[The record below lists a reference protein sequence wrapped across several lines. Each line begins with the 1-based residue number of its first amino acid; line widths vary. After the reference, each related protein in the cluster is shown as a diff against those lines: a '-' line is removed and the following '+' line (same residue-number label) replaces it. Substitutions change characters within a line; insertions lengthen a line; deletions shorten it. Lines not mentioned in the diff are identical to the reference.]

1 MKTMHWLWPARN
13 GFLASCLLLSCA
25 FGSFAQASG
34 GDSIPVVTL
43 GATVPIATWGGQEG
57 VITVWRSGN
66 AAPALNVYYCISGTA
81 SNGVDY
87 QAIGQFVQL
96 PAGVASNSIVIEP
109 INLGQTNIK
118 TVTLSLC
125 PSPLMMPVNYST
137 GLPSNA
143 TVYITPPNDTNI
155 PPVAGILSPA
165 NGAVYYTPVNI
176 SLLAQASAFDGTVTN
191 VEFFAGTNDLGRGLP
206 VVLDPPG
213 VGGVTGLVYLLDWL
227 KVATNHYLLTAVATD
242 SAGASTTSAPV
253 KIAVLP
259 GPPPANLPPVV
270 RMIAPP
276 DGSVFRAPVNIPLY
290 AYGAD
295 PDGTVTN
302 VEFFA
307 GTNSLGPGHVVTA
320 APPLLPP
327 GPIQPPILI
336 VVPTNYWGLIWSNAP
351 LGTNIVLTA
360 QAIDNGGATTVSA
373 PVAISVLPSPPP
385 ATNWPPV
392 VNIIATDPI
401 AIEGTNDFVWSGET
415 NSTPTWAAWPM
426 AVCRYFTNYGPKTA
440 TFTVSRRGE
449 TNDELTVAYSI
460 GGTASNGV
468 DYVAVPGFVTI
479 PSGGRSALVTIM
491 PIDDG
496 PPDITKTVTLTLTPS
511 TNAPPDYKVGY
522 PSRAAAVIF
531 DSSGLMP
538 VTSLLPDK
546 SFQLV
551 MPGPNAAWFGIE
563 YSTNLANW
571 TAVCTNQVIN
581 GSINFVDPDAQSN
594 QARYYRAMPLTNP
607 PSE

>member
-1 MKTMHWLWPARN
+1 
-13 GFLASCLLLSCA
+13 
-25 FGSFAQASG
+25 
-34 GDSIPVVTL
+34 
-43 GATVPIATWGGQEG
+43 
-57 VITVWRSGN
+57 
-66 AAPALNVYYCISGTA
+66 
-81 SNGVDY
+81 
-87 QAIGQFVQL
+87 
-96 PAGVASNSIVIEP
+96 
-109 INLGQTNIK
+109 
-118 TVTLSLC
+118 
-125 PSPLMMPVNYST
+125 
-137 GLPSNA
+137 
-143 TVYITPPNDTNI
+143 
-155 PPVAGILSPA
+155 
-165 NGAVYYTPVNI
+165 
-176 SLLAQASAFDGTVTN
+176 
-191 VEFFAGTNDLGRGLP
+191 
-206 VVLDPPG
+206 
-213 VGGVTGLVYLLDWL
+213 
-227 KVATNHYLLTAVATD
+227 
-242 SAGASTTSAPV
+242 
-253 KIAVLP
+253 
-259 GPPPANLPPVV
+259 
-270 RMIAPP
+270 MIAPP

-415 NSTPTWAAWPM
+415 NSTPTWAAWPT
-426 AVCRYFTNYGPKTA
+426 AVCRFFTNYGPKTA